1 MPAEIN
7 VQIDASA
14 AFDAGH
20 ATHNLL
26 IDAQASNR
34 GNTVN
39 THMPIFEYEALARL
53 QAHVPKSATI
63 WYFVSSHGLN
73 ISLVNTHHAKG
84 FGQSKKLCLTLS

>member
-7 VQIDASA
+7 IQIDASA
-14 AFDAGH
+14 AFDTGH

-26 IDAQASNR
+26 IDAQVSNR

-39 THMPIFEYEALARL
+39 THMPIFEYEALARS

-63 WYFVSSHGLN
+63 RYSVSSHGLN

-84 FGQSKKLCLTLS
+84 LGRAKSYV